1 MKTLGNPWKLLSH
14 SIYMSE
20 WIAFVKNFQSQNG
33 CSYKDALKHA
43 SPLYREMKGS
53 GMQGGKVNRLKKA
66 GRWTDYSSGT
76 VNTGMDLAKRGMDM
90 FGGKVNR
97 LKKAGRW
104 TDYSADTV
112 NTGMDLAKRGMDMFG
127 GKVNRLKKAGRWT
140 GFAGDTA
147 NTGLNL
153 AGKAMALG
161 ALGGFGLKKHRKRKM
176 SGQALLAAGY

>member
-1 MKTLGNPWKLLSH
+1 
-14 SIYMSE
+14 MSE

-43 SPLYREMKGS
+43 SPLYRKMKGS
-53 GMQGGKVNRLKKA
+53 GMEGGKVNRLKKA
-66 GRWTDYSSGT
+66 NAWTGYAGNT

-97 LKKAGRW
+97 LKKAKQW
-104 TDYSADTV
+104 TGYAGNTV
-112 NTGMDLAKRGMDMFG
+112 NTGMDLADRGMNLFG

-140 GFAGDTA
+140 GYAGDTA

-153 AGKAMALG
+153 AGKAMTLG
-161 ALGGFGLKKHRKRKM
+161 ALGGFGLKRHRKRKM
-176 SGQALLAAGY
+176 TGMALMPAGF